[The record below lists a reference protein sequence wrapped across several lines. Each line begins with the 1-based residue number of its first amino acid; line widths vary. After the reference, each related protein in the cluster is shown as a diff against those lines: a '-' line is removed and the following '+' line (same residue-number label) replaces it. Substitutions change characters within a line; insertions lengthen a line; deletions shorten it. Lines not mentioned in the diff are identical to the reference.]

1 MRSRSIYGR
10 EYSMKGFHM
19 GENKCLSKSNF
30 CMKRIT
36 LDRIPSR
43 RFADRSS
50 NYYYY
55 FLVIRSKSKP
65 NRSSDLFIHSNGL
78 VNRSN
83 GLLNH
88 SNDLFIRSNGLVNR
102 SNGLSSLL
110 NGLPICLII
119 HSNGQSSRS
128 NNYSLRL
135 NGEPNRSITVH
146 HPCVFAVRTVFR

>member
-10 EYSMKGFHM
+10 EYSMKGFRM

-36 LDRIPSR
+36 LDLRDD
-43 RFADRSS
+43 FADRSS

-65 NRSSDLFIHSNGL
+65 NRS
-78 VNRSN
+78 
-83 GLLNH
+83 
-88 SNDLFIRSNGLVNR
+88 NDLFIRSNGLVNR
-102 SNGLSSLL
+102 SNGFIKPFERFTNPFDNPFEWPTKPFKELFMAFE
-110 NGLPICLII
+110 
-119 HSNGQSSRS
+119 RS
-128 NNYSLRL
+128 TKPFERFMNC
-135 NGEPNRSITVH
+135 SITVH